1 MSKRLIPMIL
11 SLVLAMG
18 LVLVLGGTMAAAEGR
33 QITLA
38 APKVLADNGF
48 LKHLL
53 PRFTLK
59 HRVRVAVVPNG
70 AAADVTLAPDGAEQA
85 VFEGAGNRW
94 HLATADDRAEVQRF
108 VDWLTSDIGLNTVEA
123 FEGPDGLR
131 FTRVAMEV
139 AAEEA
144 LDLTGDAA
152 NGLAVSNLHCKR
164 CHVVGTADRMSGI
177 NSTPSFFVL
186 RAFPDWDERFY
197 SFYAL
202 NPHPSFTRITD
213 LETKLDPMHKAA
225 IVPVDLSLED
235 LDDIITYVAGLEPA
249 DLGAP
254 IQLQ

>member
-1 MSKRLIPMIL
+1 MPKRMIL
-11 SLVLAMG
+11 MILC
-18 LVLVLGGTMAAAEGR
+18 LVLGLFGNLAQADTG
-33 QITLA
+33 QITMA
-38 APKVLADNGF
+38 APKVLTENGF
-48 LKHLL
+48 LKHVL

-59 HRVRVAVVPNG
+59 HRVRVTVVPFDT
-70 AAADVTLAPDGAEQA
+70 AADVSLLPDGAGLA
-85 VFEGAGNRW
+85 VFDGAGRRW

-131 FTRVAMEV
+131 FTRATVAEEV
-139 AAEEA
+139 EEA
-144 LDLTGDAA
+144 LELTGDAA
-152 NGLAVSNLHCKR
+152 NGLAASNLHCKR
-164 CHVVGTADRMSGI
+164 CHVVGEADRMSGI

-197 SFYAL
+197 TFYAL

-213 LETKLDPMHKAA
+213 LETQLDPMHKAA

>member
-1 MSKRLIPMIL
+1 MPKRQIPMVL
-11 SLVLAMG
+11 SLVLGVVMG
-18 LVLVLGGTMAAAEGR
+18 LGGTMAAAENR
-33 QITLA
+33 ATAIA
-38 APKVLADNGF
+38 AAQELTDSG
-48 LKHLL
+48 LLGYIL

-59 HRVRVAVVPNG
+59 HRVRVALYQE
-70 AAADVTLAPDGAEQA
+70 DEIAPLSLTTDPRGKAL
-85 VFEGAGNRW
+85 FEGAGAVWYLHTRGAQNAP
-94 HLATADDRAEVQRF
+94 ATALY
-108 VDWLTSDIGLNTVEA
+108 DWLTSDIGLNTIEA
-123 FEGPDGLR
+123 FRGPDGLR
-131 FTRVAMEV
+131 FTRATEV
-139 AAEEA
+139 VEVEEA

-164 CHVVGTADRMSGI
+164 CHVVGSADRMSGI

>member
-1 MSKRLIPMIL
+1 MPKRLIPMIL
-11 SLVLAMG
+11 CLVLG
-18 LVLVLGGTMAAAEGR
+18 LVLGGTMVMAEGR

-38 APKVLADNGF
+38 APKVLTENGF

-70 AAADVTLAPDGAEQA
+70 AAADVTLAPDGAGQA
-85 VFEGAGNRW
+85 VFEGAGSRW
-94 HLATADDRAEVQRF
+94 HLSSLEDSAEIQRF
-108 VDWLTSDIGLNTVEA
+108 SDWLTSDIGLNTVEA
-123 FEGPDGLR
+123 FEGPDGLQY
-131 FTRVAMEV
+131 TRVAIEV
-139 AAEEA
+139 ATEEA

-197 SFYAL
+197 IFYAL

>member
-1 MSKRLIPMIL
+1 MPKRLILMIL
-11 SLVLAMG
+11 C
-18 LVLVLGGTMAAAEGR
+18 LVLGLSGNLLQADTG
-33 QITLA
+33 QITMA
-38 APKVLADNGF
+38 APKVLTENGF
-48 LKHLL
+48 LKHVL

-59 HRVRVAVVPNG
+59 HRVRVTVVPVDT
-70 AAADVTLAPDGAEQA
+70 AADVSLLPDGAGLA
-85 VFEGAGNRW
+85 VFDGAGQRW
-94 HLATADDRAEVQRF
+94 HLATADDRTEVQRF

-131 FTRVAMEV
+131 FTRATVAEEV
-139 AAEEA
+139 EEA
-144 LDLTGDAA
+144 LELTGDAA
-152 NGLAVSNLHCKR
+152 SGLAASNLHCKR
-164 CHVVGTADRMSGI
+164 CHVVGEADRMSGI

-197 SFYAL
+197 TFYAL

-213 LETKLDPMHKAA
+213 LETQLDPMHKAA